1 MLVFDGFFCYNKG
14 VKKIDTEARY
24 IMVNEKYELWCKKAV
39 KDADLVKELESIK
52 GDEEAISDAFYKD
65 LEFGTGGL
73 RGVIGAGTNRMNVY
87 TVGKASQ
94 GLAAYVNSVSKNGRI
109 AVAYDSRIK
118 SDLFAKTAASIFAAN
133 GIKVYIYKELMPTP
147 MLSFAVRRLKCD
159 AGVVV
164 TASHN
169 PAKYNGYKAYGPD
182 GCQLG
187 LEAADYVLS
196 IMNKVDI
203 FDEVKTV
210 DFDKAVEEGKI
221 EYIGDDI
228 IEEYLNC
235 VLACRVAPNA
245 DVESLK
251 VIYTPL
257 HGSGNKP
264 VRSILKK
271 IGVTN
276 VTVVPEQ
283 ELPDGNFPTAPYPN
297 PEIRQA
303 FECALKLADEVKP
316 DLLLATD
323 PDCDRV
329 GIAVPDGGEYKLL
342 SGNDVGALLL
352 DFVLARRTENG
363 TLPKNPIAVKTIVT
377 TELCRKIAESY
388 GCELIDVLTGFK
400 FIGEQI
406 TMLEEKG
413 EEDRYIFGFE
423 ESYGYL
429 GGTYV
434 RDKDAVIGSM
444 LICEMVA
451 FYKEQG
457 KNLIEVLDG
466 IYKKFGYYFCAQK
479 SFTCEGESGMK
490 QIKGIME
497 TLRNE
502 PPAEINGS
510 AVVKLDDYDTSV
522 SRDLKNGGEKKITLP
537 RSNVLCFYME
547 DGCSLIVRPSGTEPK
562 IKLYLGAVGE
572 TEPAAKAK
580 LEGLGDSG
588 TKLLGF

>member
-1 MLVFDGFFCYNKG
+1 
-14 VKKIDTEARY
+14 
-24 IMVNEKYELWCKKAV
+24 MVNEKYELWCKKAV

-94 GLAAYVNSVSKNGRI
+94 GLAAYVNSVSENGRI

-329 GIAVPDGGEYKLL
+329 GIAVPDGAEYKLL

-377 TELCRKIAESY
+377 TELCRKIADNY

-490 QIKGIME
+490 QINGIME

>member
-1 MLVFDGFFCYNKG
+1 MFED
-14 VKKIDTEARY
+14 
-24 IMVNEKYELWCKKAV
+24 KYKLWCEKAV
-39 KDADLVKELESIK
+39 KDPDLISELKAIENDS
-52 GDEEAISDAFYKD
+52 DAISDAFYKD

-94 GLAAYVNSVSKNGRI
+94 GLAAYVNSVTDNGKI
-109 AVAYDSRIK
+109 AIAYDSRIK
-118 SDLFAKTAASIFAAN
+118 SDLFAKTAACVFAAN

-203 FDEVKTV
+203 FDGVKDT
-210 DFDKAVEEGKI
+210 DFETAVEKGQI
-221 EYIGDDI
+221 EYIGDDVI
-228 IEEYLNC
+228 NDYLSC
-235 VLACRVAPNA
+235 VEACRVAPEA
-245 DVESLK
+245 DVASLK

-264 VRSILKK
+264 VRKILDR
-271 IGVTN
+271 IGVKN

-283 ELPDGNFPTAPYPN
+283 EKPNGNFPTAPYPN

-303 FECALKLADEVKP
+303 FECALKLADSVKP

-329 GIAVPDGGEYKLL
+329 GIAVPYNGEYKLL
-342 SGNDVGALLL
+342 SGNDIGALLL
-352 DFVLARRTENG
+352 DFTLARRTENG
-363 TLPKNPIAVKTIVT
+363 TLPNKPVAVKTIVT
-377 TELCRKIAESY
+377 TELCRKIADNY
-388 GCELIDVLTGFK
+388 GCELRDVLTGFK

-406 TMLEEKG
+406 TELEKKG
-413 EEDRYIFGFE
+413 EENRFVFGFE

-429 GGTYV
+429 GGSYV

-451 FYKEQG
+451 YYKAEG
-457 KNLIEVLDG
+457 KSLIDVLDML
-466 IYKKFGYYFCAQK
+466 YKKYGYYLCSQK
-479 SFTCEGESGMK
+479 SFTCEGESGMNR
-490 QIKGIME
+490 IKGIME
-497 TLRNE
+497 SIR
-502 PPAEINGS
+502 AEAPSVINGHK
-510 AVVKLDDYDTSV
+510 AVRFDDYETSV
-522 SRDLKNGGEKKITLP
+522 SRNMCDGSERKITLP
-537 RSNVLCFYME
+537 RSNVLAFYME
-547 DGCSLIVRPSGTEPK
+547 DSSSLIVRPSGTEPK
-562 IKLYLGAVGE
+562 IKLYLGSVGDTME
-572 TEPAAKAK
+572 IAKTELSA
-580 LEGLGDSG
+580 LENAG

>member
-1 MLVFDGFFCYNKG
+1 M
-14 VKKIDTEARY
+14 I
-24 IMVNEKYELWCKKAV
+24 NEKYELWCKKAAG
-39 KDADLVKELESIK
+39 DPDLIKELESIK
-52 GDEEAISDAFYKD
+52 GNEEAISDAFYKD

-94 GLAAYVNSVSKNGRI
+94 GLAAYVNSVSENGSI

-147 MLSFAVRRLKCD
+147 MLSFAVRRLRCD

-203 FDEVKTV
+203 FDDVKTV
-210 DFDKAVEEGKI
+210 DFNKAVEEGKI
-221 EYIGDDI
+221 EYVGDDI

-235 VLACRVAPNA
+235 VLACRVAPEA
-245 DVESLK
+245 DVKSLN

-303 FECALKLADEVKP
+303 FECALKLADEIKP

-329 GIAVPDGGEYKLL
+329 GIAVRDSGEYKLL

-352 DFVLARRTENG
+352 DFVLARRTEDG
-363 TLPKNPIAVKTIVT
+363 TLPKNPIAVKTIVS
-377 TELCRKIAESY
+377 TELCRKITDSY

-406 TMLEEKG
+406 TMLEKKG
-413 EEDRYIFGFE
+413 EENRFVFGFE

-451 FYKEQG
+451 YYKAQG
-457 KNLIEVLDG
+457 KNLIEVLG
-466 IYKKFGYYFCAQK
+466 ELYKKYGYYICAQK

-490 QIKGIME
+490 QIKGMME
-497 TLRNE
+497 ALRNDT
-502 PPAEINGS
+502 PTEINGS
-510 AVVKLDDYDTSV
+510 RVVKFDDYETSV
-522 SRDLKNGGEKKITLP
+522 SYDIKNGNQKKITLP

-562 IKLYLGAVGE
+562 IKLYIGAVGNTDSE
-572 TEPAAKAK
+572 AENK
-580 LEGLGDSG
+580 LRGLTVSG

>member
-1 MLVFDGFFCYNKG
+1 
-14 VKKIDTEARY
+14 
-24 IMVNEKYELWCKKAV
+24 MVNEKYKLWCEKAV
-39 KDADLVKELESIK
+39 GDPDLIKELESIK
-52 GDEEAISDAFYKD
+52 GNEEVISDAFYKD

-73 RGVIGAGTNRMNVY
+73 RGVIGAGTNRMNIY

-94 GLAAYVNSVSKNGRI
+94 GLAAYVNSVSENGRI

-203 FDEVKTV
+203 FDDVKTL
-210 DFDKAVEEGKI
+210 DFDKAVAEGKI

-235 VLACRVAPNA
+235 VLACRVAPEA
-245 DVESLK
+245 DVKSLN

-303 FECALKLADEVKP
+303 FECALKLANEIKP
-316 DLLLATD
+316 ELLLATD

-329 GIAVPDGGEYKLL
+329 GIAVRDGEEYKLL

-352 DFVLARRTENG
+352 DFILARRTENG

-388 GCELIDVLTGFK
+388 GCELVDVLTGFK

-413 EEDRYIFGFE
+413 EENRFVFGFE

-434 RDKDAVIGSM
+434 RDKDAVIASM

-451 FYKEQG
+451 YYKTKG

-466 IYKKFGYYFCAQK
+466 IYKQYGYYICTQK

-490 QIKGIME
+490 QIKGMME
-497 TLRNE
+497 ALRNDT
-502 PPAEINGS
+502 PKEINGS
-510 AVVKLDDYDTSV
+510 AVVKFDDYETSV
-522 SRDLKNGGEKKITLP
+522 SHDLKNGNEKKITLP

-562 IKLYLGAVGE
+562 IKLYIGAVGKTYSE
-572 TEPAAKAK
+572 AESK
-580 LEGLGDSG
+580 LQGLTDSG

>member
-1 MLVFDGFFCYNKG
+1 
-14 VKKIDTEARY
+14 
-24 IMVNEKYELWCKKAV
+24 MVNKKYELWCEKAV

-52 GDEEAISDAFYKD
+52 GNAEAISDAFYKD

-94 GLAAYVNSVSKNGRI
+94 GLAAYVNSVSENGRI

-203 FDEVKTV
+203 FDDVKTV
-210 DFDKAVEEGKI
+210 DFDKAVAEGKI

-235 VLACRVAPNA
+235 VLACRVAPEA
-245 DVESLK
+245 DVKSLN

-303 FECALKLADEVKP
+303 FEYALKLAEEIKP
-316 DLLLATD
+316 ELLLATD

-329 GIAVPDGGEYKLL
+329 GIAVRDGGEYKLL

-377 TELCRKIAESY
+377 TELCRKIAASY
-388 GCELIDVLTGFK
+388 GCELVDVLTGFK

-413 EEDRYIFGFE
+413 EENRFVFGFE

-434 RDKDAVIGSM
+434 RDKDAVIASM

-451 FYKEQG
+451 YYKAQG

-466 IYKKFGYYFCAQK
+466 LYRKYGYYICAQK

-490 QIKGIME
+490 QIKGMME
-497 TLRNE
+497 ALRTDT
-502 PPAEINGS
+502 PSEINGS
-510 AVVKLDDYDTSV
+510 KVVKFDDYETSV
-522 SRDLKNGGEKKITLP
+522 SRDLKNGSETKITLP

-562 IKLYLGAVGE
+562 IKLYIGAVGKTNAE
-572 TEPAAKAK
+572 AESKLKGLTEN
-580 LEGLGDSG
+580 G
-588 TKLLGF
+588 TRLLGF

>member
-1 MLVFDGFFCYNKG
+1 MKVKEDGGAFSM
-14 VKKIDTEARY
+14 T
-24 IMVNEKYELWCKKAV
+24 NEKYKLWREKALS
-39 KDADLVKELESIK
+39 DPDLIKELESIK
-52 GDEEAISDAFYKD
+52 DNEEAISDAFYKD

-94 GLAAYVNSVSKNGRI
+94 GLAAYVNSVSENGSI

-203 FDEVKTV
+203 FDDVKSL
-210 DFDKAVEEGKI
+210 DFDTAVAEGKI
-221 EYIGDDI
+221 EYIGEDI

-235 VLACRVAPNA
+235 VLACRVAPEA
-245 DVESLK
+245 DVKSLN

-264 VRSILKK
+264 VRNILKK

-303 FECALKLADEVKP
+303 FECALKLANEIKP
-316 DLLLATD
+316 ELLLATD

-329 GIAVPDGGEYKLL
+329 GIAVCDGGEYKLL

-388 GCELIDVLTGFK
+388 GCELVDVLTGFK

-406 TMLEEKG
+406 TMLEAKG
-413 EEDRYIFGFE
+413 EENRFVFGFE

-434 RDKDAVIGSM
+434 RDKDAVIASM

-451 FYKEQG
+451 YYKSEG

-466 IYKKFGYYFCAQK
+466 LYKKCGYYICTQK

-490 QIKGIME
+490 QIKGMME
-497 TLRNE
+497 SLRADT
-502 PPAEINGS
+502 PSEINGS
-510 AVVKLDDYDTSV
+510 KVVKFDDYETSV
-522 SRDLKNGGEKKITLP
+522 SRDLKNGNETKITLP

-562 IKLYLGAVGE
+562 IKLYIGAVGKTNAE
-572 TEPAAKAK
+572 AESKLQGLTEN
-580 LEGLGDSG
+580 G

>member
-1 MLVFDGFFCYNKG
+1 
-14 VKKIDTEARY
+14 
-24 IMVNEKYELWCKKAV
+24 MVNEKYQLWCEKAV
-39 KDADLVKELESIK
+39 ADPDLVKELESMK
-52 GDEEAISDAFYKD
+52 DDGAAISDAFYKD

-73 RGVIGAGTNRMNVY
+73 RGVIGAGTNRMNIY

-94 GLAAYVNSVSKNGRI
+94 GLAAYVNSVKQNGKI

-118 SDLFAKTAASIFAAN
+118 SELFARTAASVFAAN

-147 MLSFAVRRLKCD
+147 MLSYAVRRLGCD

-210 DFDKAVEEGKI
+210 DFDTAVKNGSI
-221 EYIGDDI
+221 EFIGDDV
-228 IEEYLNC
+228 IEDYLNC
-235 VLACRVAPNA
+235 VLACRVAPEA
-245 DVESLK
+245 DVKSLK

-264 VRSILKK
+264 VRSILRK
-271 IGVTN
+271 IGVKN

-283 ELPDGNFPTAPYPN
+283 EMPNGNFPTAPYPN

-303 FECALKLADEVKP
+303 FECALKLAVTLKP

-329 GIAVPDGGEYKLL
+329 GIAVNTGDDYKLL

-352 DFVLARRTENG
+352 DFVLSRRKANG
-363 TLPKNPIAVKTIVT
+363 TLPQKPIAVKTIVT
-377 TELCRKIAESY
+377 TELCRKIAADY
-388 GCELIDVLTGFK
+388 GCELRDVLTGFK

-406 TMLEEKG
+406 TQLEEKC
-413 EEDRYIFGFE
+413 EENRFVFGFE

-434 RDKDAVIGSM
+434 RDKDAVIASM

-451 FYKEQG
+451 FYKAKG
-457 KNLIEVLDG
+457 LLLTDVLEEL
-466 IYKKFGYYFCAQK
+466 YKKYGYYFCSQK

-490 QIKGIME
+490 RIAGIMD
-497 TLRNE
+497 TLRRDT
-502 PPAEINGS
+502 PAEIAGER
-510 AVVKLDDYDTSV
+510 VVRADDYEKSV
-522 SRDLKNGGEKKITLP
+522 SRNLENGTESKITLP
-537 RSNVLCFYME
+537 VSNVLCYYMA
-547 DGCSLIVRPSGTEPK
+547 DGSSLIVRPSGTEPK
-562 IKLYLGAVGE
+562 IKLYIGSVGV
-572 TEPAAKAK
+572 TEEDAIAKRTA
-580 LEGLGDSG
+580 LEESG

>member
-1 MLVFDGFFCYNKG
+1 MFED
-14 VKKIDTEARY
+14 
-24 IMVNEKYELWCKKAV
+24 KYKLWCEKAV
-39 KDADLVKELESIK
+39 KDPDLISELKAIENDS
-52 GDEEAISDAFYKD
+52 DAISDAFYKD

-94 GLAAYVNSVSKNGRI
+94 GLAAYVNSVTDNGKI
-109 AVAYDSRIK
+109 AIAYDSRIK
-118 SDLFAKTAASIFAAN
+118 SDLFAKTAACVFAAN

-203 FDEVKTV
+203 FDGVKDT
-210 DFDKAVEEGKI
+210 DFETAVEKGQI
-221 EYIGDDI
+221 EYIGDDVI
-228 IEEYLNC
+228 NDYLSC
-235 VLACRVAPNA
+235 VEACRVAPEA
-245 DVESLK
+245 DVASLK

-264 VRSILKK
+264 VRKILDR
-271 IGVTN
+271 IGVKN

-283 ELPDGNFPTAPYPN
+283 EKPNGNFPTAPYPN

-303 FECALKLADEVKP
+303 FECALKLADSVKP

-329 GIAVPDGGEYKLL
+329 GIAVPYNGEYKLL

-352 DFVLARRTENG
+352 DFTLARRTENG
-363 TLPKNPIAVKTIVT
+363 TLPNKPVAVKTIVT
-377 TELCRKIAESY
+377 TELCRKIADNY
-388 GCELIDVLTGFK
+388 GCELRDVLTGFK

-406 TMLEEKG
+406 TELEKKG
-413 EEDRYIFGFE
+413 EENRFVFGFE

-429 GGTYV
+429 GGSYV

-451 FYKEQG
+451 YYKAEG
-457 KNLIEVLDG
+457 KSLIDVLDML
-466 IYKKFGYYFCAQK
+466 YKKYGYYLCSQK
-479 SFTCEGESGMK
+479 SFTCEGESGMNR
-490 QIKGIME
+490 IKGIME
-497 TLRNE
+497 SIR
-502 PPAEINGS
+502 AEAPSVINS
-510 AVVKLDDYDTSV
+510 HKAVRFDDYETSV
-522 SRDLKNGGEKKITLP
+522 SRNMCDGSERKITLP
-537 RSNVLCFYME
+537 RSNVLAFYME
-547 DGCSLIVRPSGTEPK
+547 DGSSLIVRPSGTEPK
-562 IKLYLGAVGE
+562 IKLYLGSVGDTME
-572 TEPAAKAK
+572 IAKSELSA
-580 LEGLGDSG
+580 LENAG

>member
-1 MLVFDGFFCYNKG
+1 
-14 VKKIDTEARY
+14 
-24 IMVNEKYELWCKKAV
+24 MVNEKYQLWCEKAV
-39 KDADLVKELESIK
+39 GDPDLVKELESMK
-52 GDEEAISDAFYKD
+52 DDGAAISDAFYKD

-73 RGVIGAGTNRMNVY
+73 RGVIGAGTNRMNIY

-94 GLAAYVNSVSKNGRI
+94 GLAAYVNSVKQNGKI

-118 SDLFAKTAASIFAAN
+118 SELFARTAASVFAAN

-147 MLSFAVRRLKCD
+147 MLSYAVRRLGCD

-169 PAKYNGYKAYGPD
+169 PAKYNGYKAYGSD

-210 DFDKAVEEGKI
+210 DFDTAVKNGNI
-221 EYIGDDI
+221 EFIGDDV
-228 IEEYLNC
+228 IEDYLNC
-235 VLACRVAPNA
+235 VLACRVAPEA
-245 DVESLK
+245 DVKSLK

-264 VRSILKK
+264 VRSILRK
-271 IGVTN
+271 IGVKN

-283 ELPDGNFPTAPYPN
+283 EMPNGNFPTAPYPN

-303 FECALKLADEVKP
+303 FECALKLAETLKP

-329 GIAVPDGGEYKLL
+329 GIAVNTGDDYKLL

-352 DFVLARRTENG
+352 DFVLSRRKANG
-363 TLPKNPIAVKTIVT
+363 TLPKKPIAVKTIVT
-377 TELCRKIAESY
+377 TELCRKIAADY
-388 GCELIDVLTGFK
+388 GCELRDVLTGFK

-406 TMLEEKG
+406 TQLEEKG
-413 EEDRYIFGFE
+413 EENRFVLGFE

-434 RDKDAVIGSM
+434 RDKDAVIASM

-451 FYKEQG
+451 FYKAKG
-457 KNLIEVLDG
+457 LLLTDVLEEL
-466 IYKKFGYYFCAQK
+466 YKKYGYYFCSQK

-490 QIKGIME
+490 RIAGIMD
-497 TLRNE
+497 TLRSE
-502 PPAEINGS
+502 TPAEIAGER
-510 AVVKLDDYDTSV
+510 VVRADDYEKSV
-522 SRDLKNGGEKKITLP
+522 SRNLENGTESKITLP
-537 RSNVLCFYME
+537 VSNVLCYYMA
-547 DGCSLIVRPSGTEPK
+547 DGSSLIVRPSGTEPK
-562 IKLYLGAVGE
+562 IKLYIGSVGV
-572 TEPAAKAK
+572 TEEDAIAKRTA
-580 LEGLGDSG
+580 LEESG

>member
-1 MLVFDGFFCYNKG
+1 MF
-14 VKKIDTEARY
+14 E
-24 IMVNEKYELWCKKAV
+24 EKYKLWCEKAV
-39 KDADLVKELESIK
+39 GDPDLVSELKAIK
-52 GDEEAISDAFYKD
+52 GNEEAISDAFYKD

-73 RGVIGAGTNRMNVY
+73 RGVIGAGTNRMNIY

-94 GLAAYVNSVSKNGRI
+94 GLAAYVNSVTKDGRVAI
-109 AVAYDSRIK
+109 AYDSRIK

-203 FDEVKTV
+203 FDDVKTT
-210 DFDKAVEEGKI
+210 DFENAVKEGKI

-228 IEEYLNC
+228 INEYLDC
-235 VLACRVAPNA
+235 VMACRVAPNTDLGA
-245 DVESLK
+245 LK

-264 VRSILKK
+264 VRKILSK

-283 ELPDGNFPTAPYPN
+283 EKPNGNFPTAPYPN

-303 FECALKLADEVKP
+303 FECALKLAKDIKP

-329 GIAVPDGGEYKLL
+329 GIAIPNKDEYKLF

-352 DFVLARRTENG
+352 DFVLSRRKENG
-363 TLPKNPIAVKTIVT
+363 TLPKDPIAVKTIVS
-377 TELCRKIAESY
+377 TELCRKIADNY
-388 GCELIDVLTGFK
+388 GCKLIDVLTGFK

-406 TMLEEKG
+406 TELEKKG
-413 EEDRYIFGFE
+413 EENRYVFGFE

-434 RDKDAVIGSM
+434 RDKDAVIASM

-451 FYKEQG
+451 FYKAEG
-457 KNLIEVLDG
+457 KSLIDVLDG
-466 IYKKFGYYFCAQK
+466 LYKKYGYYLCSQK
-479 SFTCEGESGMK
+479 SFTCEGESGMNK
-490 QIKGIME
+490 IKGIMTE
-497 TLRNE
+497 LRTN
-502 PPAEINGS
+502 PPTEINGHK
-510 AVVKLDDYDTSV
+510 VVKRDDYDTSV
-522 SRDLKNGGEKKITLP
+522 SYDTVNGVENKITLP
-537 RSNVLCFYME
+537 KSNVLCYYME
-547 DGCSLIVRPSGTEPK
+547 DGSSLIVRPSGTEPK
-562 IKLYLGAVGE
+562 IKMYLGSVGKTME
-572 TEPAAKAK
+572 SSEKELSLLA
-580 LEGLGDSG
+580 DVG

>member
-1 MLVFDGFFCYNKG
+1 
-14 VKKIDTEARY
+14 
-24 IMVNEKYELWCKKAV
+24 MVNEKYKIWCEKAV
-39 KDADLVKELESIK
+39 GDPDLVKELESIK
-52 GDEEAISDAFYKD
+52 DNVEAISDAFYKD

-73 RGVIGAGTNRMNVY
+73 RGVIGAGTNRMNIY

-94 GLAAYVNSVSKNGRI
+94 GLAAYVNSVSQNGRI

-118 SDLFAKTAASIFAAN
+118 SDLFAKTAAAIFAAN
-133 GIKVYIYKELMPTP
+133 GIKVYIYEELMPTP

-203 FDEVKTV
+203 FDDVKTV
-210 DFDKAVEEGKI
+210 DFDTAVAEGKI
-221 EYIGDDI
+221 EYIGEDI

-235 VLACRVAPNA
+235 VLACRVAPEA
-245 DVESLK
+245 DVKSLN

-271 IGVTN
+271 IGVTD

-303 FECALKLADEVKP
+303 FECALKLADELKP
-316 DLLLATD
+316 ELLLATD

-329 GIAVPDGGEYKLL
+329 GIAVRDGEEYKLL

-352 DFVLARRTENG
+352 DFVLARRKENG
-363 TLPKNPIAVKTIVT
+363 TLPKNPLAVKTIVT
-377 TELCRKIAESY
+377 TELCRKIAEGY
-388 GCELIDVLTGFK
+388 GCELVDVLTGFK

-406 TMLEEKG
+406 TMLEAKG
-413 EEDRYIFGFE
+413 EENRFVFGFE

-434 RDKDAVIGSM
+434 RDKDAVIASM

-451 FYKEQG
+451 YYKAQG

-466 IYKKFGYYFCAQK
+466 LYKKYGYYICAQK

-490 QIKGIME
+490 QIKGMME
-497 TLRNE
+497 ALRTDT
-502 PPAEINGS
+502 PSEINGS
-510 AVVKLDDYDTSV
+510 KVVKFDDYEASV
-522 SRDLKNGGEKKITLP
+522 SRDLKNGNETKITLP

-562 IKLYLGAVGE
+562 IKLYIGAVGKTYSE
-572 TEPAAKAK
+572 AEAN
-580 LEGLGDSG
+580 LGGLTDSG

>member
-1 MLVFDGFFCYNKG
+1 MFED
-14 VKKIDTEARY
+14 
-24 IMVNEKYELWCKKAV
+24 KYKLWCEKAV
-39 KDADLVKELESIK
+39 KDPDLISELKAIENDS
-52 GDEEAISDAFYKD
+52 DAISDAFYKD

-94 GLAAYVNSVSKNGRI
+94 GLAAYVNSVTDNGKI
-109 AVAYDSRIK
+109 AIAYDSRIK
-118 SDLFAKTAASIFAAN
+118 SDLFAKTAACVFAAN

-203 FDEVKTV
+203 FDGVKDT
-210 DFDKAVEEGKI
+210 DFETAVEKGQI
-221 EYIGDDI
+221 EYIGDDVI
-228 IEEYLNC
+228 NDYLSC
-235 VLACRVAPNA
+235 VEACRVAPEA
-245 DVESLK
+245 DVASLK

-264 VRSILKK
+264 VRKILDR
-271 IGVTN
+271 IGVKN

-283 ELPDGNFPTAPYPN
+283 EKPNGNFPTAPYPN

-303 FECALKLADEVKP
+303 FECALKLADSVKP

-329 GIAVPDGGEYKLL
+329 GIAVPYNGEYKLL

-352 DFVLARRTENG
+352 DFTLARRTENG
-363 TLPKNPIAVKTIVT
+363 TLPNKPVAVKTIVT
-377 TELCRKIAESY
+377 TELCRKIADNY
-388 GCELIDVLTGFK
+388 GCELRDVLTGFK

-406 TMLEEKG
+406 TELEKKG
-413 EEDRYIFGFE
+413 EENRFVFGFE

-429 GGTYV
+429 GGSYV

-451 FYKEQG
+451 YYKAEG
-457 KNLIEVLDG
+457 KSLIDVLDML
-466 IYKKFGYYFCAQK
+466 YKKYGYYLCSQK
-479 SFTCEGESGMK
+479 SFTCEGESGMNR
-490 QIKGIME
+490 IKGIME
-497 TLRNE
+497 SIR
-502 PPAEINGS
+502 AEAPSVINGHK
-510 AVVKLDDYDTSV
+510 AVRFDDYETSV
-522 SRDLKNGGEKKITLP
+522 SSNMCDGSERKITLP
-537 RSNVLCFYME
+537 RSNVLAFYME
-547 DGCSLIVRPSGTEPK
+547 DGSSLIVRPSGTEPK
-562 IKLYLGAVGE
+562 IKLYLGSVGDTME
-572 TEPAAKAK
+572 IAKTELSA
-580 LEGLGDSG
+580 LENAG

>member
-1 MLVFDGFFCYNKG
+1 
-14 VKKIDTEARY
+14 
-24 IMVNEKYELWCKKAV
+24 MVNEKYELWCKKAV

-73 RGVIGAGTNRMNVY
+73 RGVIGVGTNRMNVY

-94 GLAAYVNSVSKNGRI
+94 GLAAYVNSVSENGRI

-118 SDLFAKTAASIFAAN
+118 SDLFSKTAASIFAAN

-377 TELCRKIAESY
+377 TELCRKIADNY

>member
-1 MLVFDGFFCYNKG
+1 
-14 VKKIDTEARY
+14 
-24 IMVNEKYELWCKKAV
+24 MVNEKYQLWCEKAV
-39 KDADLVKELESIK
+39 ADPDLVKELESMK
-52 GDEEAISDAFYKD
+52 DDGAAISDAFYKD

-73 RGVIGAGTNRMNVY
+73 RGVIGAGTNRMNIY

-94 GLAAYVNSVSKNGRI
+94 GLAAYVNSVKQNGKI

-118 SDLFAKTAASIFAAN
+118 SELFARTAASVFAAN

-147 MLSFAVRRLKCD
+147 MLSYAVRRLGCD

-169 PAKYNGYKAYGPD
+169 PAKYNGYKAYGSD

-210 DFDKAVEEGKI
+210 DFDTAVKNGSI
-221 EYIGDDI
+221 EFIGDDV
-228 IEEYLNC
+228 IEDYLNC
-235 VLACRVAPNA
+235 VLACRVAPEA
-245 DVESLK
+245 DVKSLK

-264 VRSILKK
+264 VRSILRK
-271 IGVTN
+271 IGVEN

-283 ELPDGNFPTAPYPN
+283 EMPNGNFPTAPYPN

-303 FECALKLADEVKP
+303 FECALKLAETLKP

-329 GIAVPDGGEYKLL
+329 GIAVNTGDDYKLL

-352 DFVLARRTENG
+352 DFVLSRRKANG
-363 TLPKNPIAVKTIVT
+363 TLPEKPIAVKTIVT
-377 TELCRKIAESY
+377 TELCRKIAADY
-388 GCELIDVLTGFK
+388 GCELRDVLTGFK

-406 TMLEEKG
+406 TQLEEKG
-413 EEDRYIFGFE
+413 EENRFVFGFE

-434 RDKDAVIGSM
+434 RDKDAVIASM

-451 FYKEQG
+451 FYKAKG
-457 KNLIEVLDG
+457 LLLTDVLEEL
-466 IYKKFGYYFCAQK
+466 YKKYGYYFCSQK

-490 QIKGIME
+490 RIAGIMD
-497 TLRNE
+497 TLRSE
-502 PPAEINGS
+502 TPAEIAGER
-510 AVVKLDDYDTSV
+510 VVRADDYEKSV
-522 SRDLKNGGEKKITLP
+522 SRNLENGTESKITLP
-537 RSNVLCFYME
+537 VSNVLCYYMA
-547 DGCSLIVRPSGTEPK
+547 DGSSLIVRPSGTEPK
-562 IKLYLGAVGE
+562 IKLYIGSVGV
-572 TEPAAKAK
+572 TEEDAIAKRTA
-580 LEGLGDSG
+580 LEESG